1 MLKFVRC
8 TTIQHVKFFFATQT
22 KINQFALNLSIDTT
36 LIRGFLLF
44 TVQTFHPWTLC
55 TWKCCI
61 FKALL

>member
-36 LIRGFLLF
+36 LIRFFIVYRADFPPVDPMHVEMLYF
-44 TVQTFHPWTLC
+44 
-55 TWKCCI
+55 
-61 FKALL
+61 